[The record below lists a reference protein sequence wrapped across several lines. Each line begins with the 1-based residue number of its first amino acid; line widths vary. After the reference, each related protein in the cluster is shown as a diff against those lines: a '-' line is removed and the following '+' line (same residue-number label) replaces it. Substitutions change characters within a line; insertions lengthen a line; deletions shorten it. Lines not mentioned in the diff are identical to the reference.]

1 MIFVRPLSPWMS
13 FRSDFGQ
20 AQLFCQEPKQLL
32 IRFAFDV
39 RRSHTDSQRIAVNA
53 GNLGP

>member
-1 MIFVRPLSPWMS
+1 VDEFQIG
-13 FRSDFGQ
+13 FRQ

-32 IRFAFDV
+32 IRFAFDG
-39 RRSHTDSQRIAVNA
+39 RRSHTDSQRTTVNA